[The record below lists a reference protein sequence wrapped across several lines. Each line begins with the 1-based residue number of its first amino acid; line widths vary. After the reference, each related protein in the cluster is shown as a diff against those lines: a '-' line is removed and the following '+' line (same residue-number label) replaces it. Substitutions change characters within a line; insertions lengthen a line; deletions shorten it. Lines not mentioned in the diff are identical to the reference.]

1 MFFSSAPGD
10 YTAGGYTA
18 QFNPSSQQSSVSVPI
33 IDDTPLQE
41 GPENFTATV
50 SISQA
55 LQDAN
60 VRVGTNDMATVN
72 IVDVAVSVTVEFDP
86 DSYTVDEAEG
96 LVSVMLV
103 SSMALDQAYVVQVMT
118 SDGNTTGKL

>member
-33 IDDTPLQE
+33 INDTPLQE
-41 GPENFTATV
+41 GPENFTATI
-50 SISQA
+50 SILQA

-60 VRVGTNDMATVN
+60 VRVGMDAIATVN

-86 DSYTVDEAEG
+86 DLYCVNEVES
-96 LVSVMLV
+96 SVCVTLV
-103 SSMALDQAYVVQVMT
+103 SSMALDQAYIVQVMT
-118 SDGNTTGKL
+118 SDGNASGK